1 VTSAHLVREG
11 APTCHAEGMYLYR
24 GLTREQWR
32 ARQRVASLF
41 CVVPWAVWGVAHIR
55 HADGVEFIALL
66 GLGIAMG
73 VTFWFQRIVN
83 HPERYFTL
91 TQDAHSQ

>member
-1 VTSAHLVREG
+1 
-11 APTCHAEGMYLYR
+11 MYLYR

-41 CVVPWAVWGVAHIR
+41 SLVPWAVWGVAHIR
-55 HADGVEFIALL
+55 HADVVEGIALL
-66 GLGIAMG
+66 GLGMAIG
-73 VTFWFQRIVN
+73 VTFWCRRIVN

-91 TQDAHSQ
+91 TQDAQSQ